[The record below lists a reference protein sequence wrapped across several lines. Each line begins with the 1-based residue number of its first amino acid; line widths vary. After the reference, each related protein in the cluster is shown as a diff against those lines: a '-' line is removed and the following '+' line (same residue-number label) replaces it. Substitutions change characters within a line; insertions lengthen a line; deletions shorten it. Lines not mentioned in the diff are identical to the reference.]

1 VGKLQQECDQAKA
14 NAEKAAEG
22 LAKEG
27 SGQRSPL
34 CRQVL
39 RLFLDGRIDDAIKL
53 LDEDELRRTAQE
65 GERQIADA
73 VQAWLLKG
81 CLSTLTFHFEAA
93 QEAYKEALRYLK
105 READP
110 QLWAETQ
117 VEVGG
122 THAELGIRGE
132 GKAANEHLTDA
143 ITAYR
148 NALEVYTRER
158 LPQDWAAV
166 QTNLGNALQAQGLRT
181 GGSQGN
187 ELLAQ
192 AVAAFRSAL
201 EVYSRDRL
209 PQQWGDDPE

>member
-1 VGKLQQECDQAKA
+1 MPA
-14 NAEKAAEG
+14 
-22 LAKEG
+22 
-27 SGQRSPL
+27 SP
-34 CRQVL
+34 
-39 RLFLDGRIDDAIKL
+39 RLFLHGRIDDAIKL

-81 CLSTLTFHFEAA
+81 CVSTLAFHFEAA
-93 QEAYKEALRYLK
+93 QGAYKEALRYLK

-110 QLWAETQ
+110 QLWAATQ

-166 QTNLGNALQAQGLRT
+166 QTNLGNALQAQGLQT
-181 GGSQGN
+181 GV
-187 ELLAQ
+187 LR
-192 AVAAFRSAL
+192 VMICWPKRWPPTAAPWRCIRPKASPLTTSEWRRIWRKAT
-201 EVYSRDRL
+201 
-209 PQQWGDDPE
+209 PT

>member
-1 VGKLQQECDQAKA
+1 VPASA
-14 NAEKAAEG
+14 
-22 LAKEG
+22 
-27 SGQRSPL
+27 
-34 CRQVL
+34 

-93 QEAYKEALRYLK
+93 QGAYKEALRYLK

-110 QLWAETQ
+110 QLWAATQ

-148 NALEVYTRER
+148 YALEVYTRER
-158 LPQDWAAV
+158 LPQDQDWAAV
-166 QTNLGNALQAQGLRT
+166 QTNLGNALQPQGLRI

-192 AVAAFRSAL
+192 AVAAYRCAL
-201 EVYSRDRL
+201 EVYTPEGFPAYHVRVEAKFGESRG
-209 PQQWGDDPE
+209 PA

>member
-1 VGKLQQECDQAKA
+1 
-14 NAEKAAEG
+14 
-22 LAKEG
+22 
-27 SGQRSPL
+27 
-34 CRQVL
+34 
-39 RLFLDGRIDDAIKL
+39 
-53 LDEDELRRTAQE
+53 
-65 GERQIADA
+65 
-73 VQAWLLKG
+73 LLKG

-105 READP
+105 READR
-110 QLWAETQ
+110 QLWAATQ

-192 AVAAFRSAL
+192 AVAAYRCAL
-201 EVYSRDRL
+201 EVYTPEGFPAYHVRVEANLAKAEDLPLSVFRGNKYLDWKGMIDHIGVVVLVMLISLLCYERISGRDYSPL
-209 PQQWGDDPE
+209 SQG